1 MAKKGF
7 IAIGMPAP
15 DALKKGSGKGMSEE
29 YGEGGSDEGDAE
41 GKEADHAAGVSAMGD
56 FLRAIGVKGQD
67 PAKAFQAYLDLMEH
81 C

>member
-15 DALKKGSGKGMSEE
+15 GAAKGKD
-29 YGEGGSDEGDAE
+29 YGEEPAAGGGDMDD
-41 GKEADHAAGVSAMGD
+41 KDADRAAGVSAMGD
-56 FLRAIGVKGQD
+56 FLRAIGVKGAD
-67 PAKAFQAYLDLMEH
+67 PSKAFDAYLDLMEH